1 MIPLI
6 INTLMIREIDE
17 RKLINAYAKLVYEDS
32 NSITNDTI
40 IKQNLEKILDW
51 DSCGDQGLGIYCSK
65 YENIKRKDWEKLISF
80 IKENSYEI
88 KTIAPLKAKK
98 LDFQKKILTAKEK
111 RELHNKERLLSE
123 DYQFTGRGK
132 KAKSCIYNGKFYK
145 SRQECIY
152 KEGIT
157 RYKLYKYLE
166 QTNQL

>member
-1 MIPLI
+1 
-6 INTLMIREIDE
+6 MIREVDE

-88 KTIAPLKAKK
+88 QTIAPLKAKK

>member
-1 MIPLI
+1 
-6 INTLMIREIDE
+6 MIREIDE

-88 KTIAPLKAKK
+88 KTIAPLKIKK
-98 LDFQKKILTAKEK
+98 LDLQKKILTAKEK

>member
-1 MIPLI
+1 
-6 INTLMIREIDE
+6 MIREIDE

-88 KTIAPLKAKK
+88 KTIAPLKVKK
-98 LDFQKKILTAKEK
+98 LDFQKKIFTEKEK
-111 RELHNKERLLSE
+111 REIRNKERLLSE

-166 QTNQL
+166 QTDQL

>member
-6 INTLMIREIDE
+6 INTLMIREVDE

-88 KTIAPLKAKK
+88 KTIAPLKVKK

-111 RELHNKERLLSE
+111 RELRNKERLLSE

>member
-1 MIPLI
+1 
-6 INTLMIREIDE
+6 MIREIDE

-88 KTIAPLKAKK
+88 QTIAPLKAKK